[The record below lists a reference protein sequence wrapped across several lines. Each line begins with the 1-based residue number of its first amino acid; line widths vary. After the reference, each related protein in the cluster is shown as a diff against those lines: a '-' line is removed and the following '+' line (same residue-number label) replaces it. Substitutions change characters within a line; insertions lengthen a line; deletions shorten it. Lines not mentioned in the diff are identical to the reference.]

1 MKNNNEQANHYV
13 NETLV
18 CKDWWCPEE
27 KRRWEEVVSRLA
39 NVVNRDK
46 YELKEKN
53 KSIGSANKSI
63 KFPVCGAWGL
73 RYE

>member
-1 MKNNNEQANHYV
+1 MKNNNEQANYYV
-13 NETLV
+13 DQVLV
-18 CKDWWCPEE
+18 YDLDYDDA
-27 KRRWEEVVSRLA
+27 VSRLA
-39 NVVNRDK
+39 DVVNRER

-53 KSIGSANKSI
+53 KSIESANKNI